1 MLRAAGVWP
10 DSWLKTN
17 LWCWAKNSGVAGRQ
31 LTNQIGFSV
40 ATAINTKVVDSHYL
54 DWSLSRLL
62 CHVGST
68 SNVAAPNTTV
78 DLILF

>member
-1 MLRAAGVWP
+1 MLRAAGVWQ
-10 DSWLKTN
+10 DSWLRTN
-17 LWCWAKNSGVAGRQ
+17 LWCWAKKSGVVGRQ

-40 ATAINTKVVDSHYL
+40 ATAINTKVVDFYYL

-68 SNVAAPNTTV
+68 SNVAAP
-78 DLILF
+78 